1 MLICHP
7 RRPSA
12 LVLMVRLA
20 DVVVVRLRLAGELIA
35 GNAVRD
41 VLRLTAHA
49 AVSIEADRVV
59 VRHTPSV
66 ACCMGG
72 RAWED
77 GRVLDMDMDMDMW
90 RHVDMVM
97 DTWP

>member
-59 VRHTPSV
+59 VRHAPSIALSGQV
-66 ACCMGG
+66 SSIATLHSARDSRLFVIAPGFG
-72 RAWED
+72 FRS
-77 GRVLDMDMDMDMW
+77 G
-90 RHVDMVM
+90 
-97 DTWP
+97 